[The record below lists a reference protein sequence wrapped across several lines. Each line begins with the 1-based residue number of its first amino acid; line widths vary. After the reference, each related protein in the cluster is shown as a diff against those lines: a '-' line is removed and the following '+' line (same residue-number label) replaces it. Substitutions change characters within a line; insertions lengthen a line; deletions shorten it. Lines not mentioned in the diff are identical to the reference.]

1 MRPARS
7 PSSNFVTAINS
18 VLAFLGYQYRDSRQ
32 SAVSWVPNPS
42 TSEFGSHRN
51 AEASIMIFLRDLIG
65 WSAVAL
71 VAASAALAATPS
83 FAVPRYDGLWSV
95 SIVTKKGDCVASY
108 RYPMRIAKGFL
119 ANGGAIALTVSGKV
133 APSGAVIV
141 KVSSG
146 TTSAIGSGR
155 LAANAGSGYW
165 RGASCSGSWT
175 AERRSS

>member
-1 MRPARS
+1 
-7 PSSNFVTAINS
+7 
-18 VLAFLGYQYRDSRQ
+18 
-32 SAVSWVPNPS
+32 
-42 TSEFGSHRN
+42 
-51 AEASIMIFLRDLIG
+51 MI
-65 WSAVAL
+65 
-71 VAASAALAATPS
+71 AASAALTATPG

-108 RYPMRIAKGFL
+108 RYPMRIANGFL

-155 LAANAGSGYW
+155 LAANAGQRLLARRFLLGLVDG
-165 RGASCSGSWT
+165 GAAEFVRPLRCNVMAGLVPAIHVFT
-175 AERRSS
+175 APRAQTPFTPRRHPPRRRSRLVLRREFSRR

>member
-1 MRPARS
+1 
-7 PSSNFVTAINS
+7 
-18 VLAFLGYQYRDSRQ
+18 
-32 SAVSWVPNPS
+32 
-42 TSEFGSHRN
+42 
-51 AEASIMIFLRDLIG
+51 MIFLRDPIIR
-65 WSAVAL
+65 WTAMAVI
-71 VAASAALAATPS
+71 AASAALAATPG

-108 RYPMRIAKGFL
+108 RYPMRIANGL
-119 ANGGAIALTVSGKV
+119 LGNGGNLVLTVSGKV

-146 TTSAIGSGR
+146 ATSAIGSGR
-155 LAANAGSGYW
+155 LAANAGSGSW

>member
-1 MRPARS
+1 
-7 PSSNFVTAINS
+7 
-18 VLAFLGYQYRDSRQ
+18 
-32 SAVSWVPNPS
+32 
-42 TSEFGSHRN
+42 
-51 AEASIMIFLRDLIG
+51 MIFLRDLIR
-65 WSAVAL
+65 WTAVAL
-71 VAASAALAATPS
+71 LAASAALTATPS

-108 RYPMRIAKGFL
+108 RYPMRIANGFL

-133 APSGAVIV
+133 APSGAVNV

-155 LAANAGSGYW
+155 LAANAGSGSW